1 MSLFSLTINESG
13 EIKCFQLTSVVYE
26 PNITWG
32 KRPKPKW
39 YALKLKNIYMIKL
52 KYIFLKRDT
61 GGQDPKTTALTT
73 LGLSMGAKETYLLS

>member
-39 YALKLKNIYMIKL
+39 YALKLKNIWSNQNT
-52 KYIFLKRDT
+52 FLKRDT

-73 LGLSMGAKETYLLS
+73 LGLSMGAKESTFL